1 MISVTYLFEM
11 VVSLNTAQE
20 IIFFKKKNVRR
31 NIYSLSDID
40 KYHLCNGLPA

>member
-20 IIFFKKKNVRR
+20 IIFKKNVRR